1 MRADI
6 AVVAFNSEHQ
16 VVRNFGEH
24 VDFSQPTLQAA
35 GGTDSHCRRRLHRP
49 TDLPQPAL
57 SRHRPPRRPDARQM
71 APPINTALN
80 MIEQRK
86 LQYREAGIPY
96 YRPIVMLITDGRPEH
111 DLRSTTQDMARSL
124 VRALSCTSQR
134 IAQRIK
140 AAENS
145 RSVTFFAI
153 GTETANMDA
162 LAALSNLPPKTLRG
176 ANFVRILVPVRLPRS
191 PRTVPVAVE
200 LHHRH
205 QPFTAGRRRG
215 SAEHRRVEQ
224 VLMTARPPDDI
235 HHQRLSGC
243 SMVGLRLA
251 ERRAIGQ
258 HQGHQ
263 IRPPGGTPP
272 RLHGKHRTLL
282 PALRHGKLRPS
293 ARLCQWFD
301 TRARDTR

>member
-1 MRADI
+1 MSDTLQDRLDLVENPESRVACVIVVDVSGSMMGEPIEEVNQGLIAFGAQIEEDELTSMRADI

-35 GGTDSHCRRRLHRP
+35 GGTK
-49 TDLPQPAL
+49 
-57 SRHRPPRRPDARQM
+57 M

-111 DLRSTTQDMARSL
+111 DTAQDMAE
-124 VRALSCTSQR
+124 

-176 ANFVRILVPVRLPRS
+176 ANFAELFQWLSNSITAISHSQLGDDVDLPS
-191 PRTVPVAVE
+191 TD
-200 LHHRH
+200 
-205 QPFTAGRRRG
+205 GW
-215 SAEHRRVEQ
+215 S
-224 VLMTARPPDDI
+224 
-235 HHQRLSGC
+235 
-243 SMVGLRLA
+243 
-251 ERRAIGQ
+251 
-258 HQGHQ
+258 
-263 IRPPGGTPP
+263 
-272 RLHGKHRTLL
+272 KY
-282 PALRHGKLRPS
+282 
-293 ARLCQWFD
+293 
-301 TRARDTR
+301 